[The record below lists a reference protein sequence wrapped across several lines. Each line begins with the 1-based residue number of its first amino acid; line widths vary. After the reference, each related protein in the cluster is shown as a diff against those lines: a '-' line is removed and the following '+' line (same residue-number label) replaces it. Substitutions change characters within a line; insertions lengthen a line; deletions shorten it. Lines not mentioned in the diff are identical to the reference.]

1 MLDMRIDAEA
11 ATSPEADAAA
21 QLGRPAVLPFGA
33 HEQHGPHLPLSTD
46 TIMSSEVARRV
57 ADALGGWLLPAIPY
71 GYTWVNQ
78 GFPGTLSLSFD
89 TVRAIT
95 VDLCTNLRRSG
106 FGCLI
111 VINGDF
117 GNQAALHQAARD
129 VGPGFPV
136 LVLDYPGLDEAAAQV
151 CDTTPAGRGFYH
163 ADEVETSILLALHP
177 EWVHLDRAVVS
188 YPRMPDTIGTTPIPV
203 ERLSP
208 SGVFGDP
215 RPATPAKGAELLRL
229 LADRCILVAHAF
241 LAGLPAE
248 RPGEA
253 PQGPS

>member
-11 ATSPEADAAA
+11 ATSPEAGEAAA
-21 QLGRPAVLPFGA
+21 QGRPAIFPFGA

-46 TIMSSEVARRV
+46 TIMAGEVARRV
-57 ADALGGWLLPAIPY
+57 ADALDGWLLPAIPY
-71 GYTWVNQ
+71 GYTWVNE

-89 TVRAIT
+89 TVRAIA
-95 VDLCTNLRRSG
+95 VDLCRNLARSG

-163 ADEVETSILLALHP
+163 ADEVETSIVLALRP
-177 EWVHLDRAVVS
+177 ELVHMDRAVVS

-215 RPATPAKGAELLRL
+215 RPSTAAKGNELLRL
-229 LADRCILVAHAF
+229 LSDRCTLVAKAF
-241 LAGLPAE
+241 LAGLS
-248 RPGEA
+248 G
-253 PQGPS
+253 

>member
-1 MLDMRIDAEA
+1 MRIDAEA
-11 ATSPEADAAA
+11 ATSPEAGDAAA
-21 QLGRPAVLPFGA
+21 RHRPVIFPFGA

-46 TIMSSEVARRV
+46 TIMSGEVARRV
-57 ADALGGWLLPAIPY
+57 ADALDAWLLPALPY

-89 TVRAIT
+89 TVRAIA
-95 VDLCTNLRRSG
+95 VDLCTNLARSG
-106 FGCLI
+106 FTSLI

-117 GNQAALHQAARD
+117 GNQAPLHQAARD

-136 LVLDYPGLDEAAAQV
+136 LVLDYPGLDQAAAQV

-163 ADEVETSILLALHP
+163 ADEVETSIVLAMRP
-177 EWVHLDRAVVS
+177 ELVHMDRAVVS

-215 RPATPAKGAELLRL
+215 RPATAAKGNLLLQL
-229 LADRCILVAHAF
+229 LADRCTLVAKAF
-241 LAGLPAE
+241 LAGLS
-248 RPGEA
+248 G
-253 PQGPS
+253 

>member
-11 ATSPEADAAA
+11 ATSPEAREAAA
-21 QLGRPAVLPFGA
+21 QGRPVIFAFGA
-33 HEQHGPHLPLSTD
+33 HEQHGPHLPMSTD
-46 TIMSSEVARRV
+46 TIMAGEVARRV
-57 ADALGGWLLPAIPY
+57 ADALDAWLLPAIPY

-95 VDLCTNLRRSG
+95 VDLCTNLARSG

-117 GNQAALHQAARD
+117 GNQAPLHQAARD

-163 ADEVETSILLALHP
+163 ADEVETSIVLALRP
-177 EWVHLDRAVVS
+177 ELVHMERAVVS
-188 YPRMPDTIGTTPIPV
+188 YPRMPDTIGATPIPV
-203 ERLSP
+203 EHLSP

-215 RPATPAKGAELLRL
+215 RPSTAAKGNELLRL
-229 LADRCILVAHAF
+229 LADRCTLVAKAF
-241 LAGLPAE
+241 LAGIS
-248 RPGEA
+248 G
-253 PQGPS
+253 